1 MKKTQ
6 QYLLLLLIP
15 FVIMVTS
22 AYAAPDKDTI
32 FQTSTLN
39 ALMEGVYDGNITVKE
54 LKKYGDFGIGTY
66 EGLDGEM
73 CEVDGKFYQ
82 VKADGQVYIV
92 NDKMMSPFAVITYF
106 EPDKQ
111 VTLDQ
116 EMDFKQL
123 QGYFESLLPTKNIF
137 YAVRIEGTFTYVK
150 TRSVP
155 KQSKPYPK
163 LVEVTKNQPVFEMEN
178 VRGTVVGYWLPQYL
192 NGVNMPGFHF
202 HFLSG
207 DKKAGGHL
215 LECRLTSGEMMIDY
229 TYKLNLVL
237 PAQSDFYRT
246 DLTKDKKEEMEKAE
260 K

>member
-1 MKKTQ
+1 MKRTR
-6 QYLLLLLIP
+6 QYLLLLIP
-15 FVIMVTS
+15 FVIMVAS
-22 AYAAPDKDTI
+22 AYAVNDKDTI

-39 ALMEGVYDGNITVKE
+39 ALMEGVYDGNITIKE

-82 VKADGQVYIV
+82 VKADGQVYVV
-92 NDKMMSPFAVITYF
+92 NDKMMSPFAVITHF
-106 EPDKQ
+106 EPDKR
-111 VTLDQ
+111 VVLDQ

-163 LVEVTKNQPVFEMEN
+163 LVEVTKNQPTFEMEN
-178 VRGTVVGYWLPQYL
+178 VRGTIVGYWLPQYL

-202 HFLSG
+202 HFLTG

-215 LECRLTSGEMMIDY
+215 LECRLTGGEMMIDY